1 MNHFSIRL
9 WHATKSGFYTTA
21 SNDQLSGWAKK
32 KLQSTSQSQ
41 TCTQKRSWSLFGGLL
56 PIWSTTAFWILVTPL
71 HLRSTLSK
79 SVRCTENCNACS
91 QHRST
96 EKARFFSTT
105 MPDCMSHNQHF
116 KSWMNWAMKFGL
128 IHPLHLTSCQPTTA
142 SWNILTMFCRENP
155 STTRRRQKML
165 SRVHWILKHAFS
177 PHRNKQTRFSLEKCV
192 DCNGLFNKDVLEP
205 SYNNLKF
212 IVWNHSYFCT
222 NLITGLI
229 NKFLLFFS
237 KFFRNLR
244 PSSSL
249 LLTLGFPGGSVNKI
263 CIAGRFQ
270 SLGLE
275 DPLEKEMATHSSILA
290 WKTPWTVEPGRL

>member
-79 SVRCTENCNACS
+79 SVRCTENCNAWS

-116 KSWMNWAMKFGL
+116 KSWMNWATKFWL
-128 IHPLHLTSCQPTTA
+128 ICHIHLTSHQPTYHFFKHLNNFWQVKRFHNQQEAENAFQEFLKSWSMNFYATA
-142 SWNILTMFCRENP
+142 INKLT
-155 STTRRRQKML
+155 SQRQ
-165 SRVHWILKHAFS
+165 
-177 PHRNKQTRFSLEKCV
+177 KCV
-192 DCNGLFNKDVLEP
+192 DCN
-205 SYNNLKF
+205 S
-212 IVWNHSYFCT
+212 SYFD
-222 NLITGLI
+222 
-229 NKFLLFFS
+229 S
-237 KFFRNLR
+237 
-244 PSSSL
+244 
-249 LLTLGFPGGSVNKI
+249 
-263 CIAGRFQ
+263 
-270 SLGLE
+270 
-275 DPLEKEMATHSSILA
+275 
-290 WKTPWTVEPGRL
+290 